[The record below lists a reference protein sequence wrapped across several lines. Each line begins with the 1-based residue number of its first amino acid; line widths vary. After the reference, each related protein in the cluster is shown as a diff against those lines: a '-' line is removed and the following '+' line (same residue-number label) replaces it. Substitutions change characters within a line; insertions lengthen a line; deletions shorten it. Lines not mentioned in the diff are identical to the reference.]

1 LEAASLLSEY
11 TLTDLGTWTTATDAV
26 KSRLNIFKKGSDD
39 ANDPL
44 LNPAHAL
51 YGARASTAH
60 ADIGKAFMDWLAAA
74 DGGQQVIK
82 TFSKN
87 GQVLYSGAP

>member
-1 LEAASLLSEY
+1 VD
-11 TLTDLGTWTTATDAV
+11 TV
-26 KSRLNIFKKGSDD
+26 KSRLNVFKKGSDN
-39 ANDPL
+39 ASNTL

-51 YGARASTAH
+51 YAARASTAH
-60 ADIGKAFMDWLAAA
+60 ADIGKAFMDWLTAPN
-74 DGGQQVIK
+74 GGQKVIK